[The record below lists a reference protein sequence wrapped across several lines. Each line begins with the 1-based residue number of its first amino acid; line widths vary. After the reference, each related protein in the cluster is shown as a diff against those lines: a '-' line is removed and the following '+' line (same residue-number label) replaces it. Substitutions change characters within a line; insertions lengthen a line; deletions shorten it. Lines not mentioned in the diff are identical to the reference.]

1 QYILWV
7 PSVMQSH
14 STEQACLHLLNLNES
29 VSLSVVLEYDGSNST
44 IFDQT
49 VEEDNFYACANF
61 EVSHKS
67 SEQMA
72 FVTLLV
78 KGDTLKIFERRS
90 VALSSE
96 ETVTFVQTDKPI
108 YKSGENVKL
117 RIVTLDTKFLP
128 INDVYPLITLQ
139 DPQNNRIF
147 QWQNVTSSQNI
158 TELSFQLVLEPVFG
172 DYSIVV
178 KEKSGKTLTHQFTVD
193 RNVLPKFEVK
203 VSAPQ
208 TITISDDEFQ
218 ISACAEYT
226 FGQPVHGKVQV
237 QVCRGFFSSVAC
249 EKDKNEICEQ
259 FVAQLKNG
267 CVSQTVNTKVFQLY
281 RSGLFMSFYITAT
294 VTEIGTGVQI
304 SEKSSI
310 FITPVLGS
318 LKFSGP
324 NNVPMANKL
333 LQLEL
338 SDRLVGN
345 YTTDE
350 NGEAQF
356 SIDTSDIF
364 DPEFRLKATY
374 IRPQSCYLPSW
385 LIPEYMDGHFS
396 VQRFYSRTS
405 SFLMI
410 EPEPKELRCNQE
422 KIVTIHYSLN
432 SEAYRDDSNIN
443 FFYLVSIKFSK
454 EQGLPGSSTGLHLQ
468 ASPDSVCALRAVDKR
483 VLLLKSEQQLSA
495 ESVYN
500 MLPNTELYGYFYRGL
515 NLDDSKL
522 DPCIPQ
528 KDMFYNGLYYIPVSN
543 HGDGDTYDIVKDMG
557 LKVFTNL
564 HYRKPEV
571 CSKEKSIPYPG
582 LLYLESGGYAPMYS
596 APLKIASGEV
606 TRENFDFIERV
617 IIETIFTQ
625 LEASQDF
632 EADISTPKDNSSEI
646 IQASE
651 KKTYV
656 WTVTPKKLG
665 TKVSRQVDLNLTNDV
680 VEGSTRAFFTVVGD
694 IIGLAIQNLE
704 NLFQMP
710 YGGGEQNIALL
721 ASDTYILDYLRSTK
735 QLTEEVKSKALF
747 FLSNGYQKQLS
758 FKNLDGS
765 YSVFWQRN
773 REGSIRLSA
782 LTFKTFEG
790 MKQYVFIDEL
800 VQRETLIWLAS
811 KQKIDGCFKS
821 DGKLFSNAWEFPT
834 LRNGLF
840 CLEEAL
846 ENGVRNG
853 YNLAILAYAFALAG
867 KEEKVESLLRTL
879 DQSATKLNNV
889 IYWGKVKKLETKA
902 SPLFIPRAPSAEM
915 EKTCYVLL
923 AIISQKNPDLT
934 YASKIVQWLAQQMNS
949 HGGFSSPQ
957 DTPVCLLAITRYM
970 NLIFSDDQVTVSLSS
985 EEFNEIFQVNGD
997 NHLLVQRSELT
1008 KASGQYT
1015 VDVEGQGCAFIQATV
1030 RYNVLLPKKESGFSL
1045 SLQTV
1050 KKNSSDVFQSNFDLT
1065 VTLRYTGN
1073 HNNSNM
1079 VLVDVKM
1086 LSGFTPVMSSIE
1098 ELENSGQVMKSEF
1111 KNDHVLFYL
1120 ENMNMPLLLT
1130 ISTVFL
1136 CLSET
1141 KQNTQKR
1148 QYLVLV
1154 PSQLYAGVPEK
1165 VCVLLNHLNETVA
1178 LTVTL
1183 EDGIQGRNL
1192 LTDLETKNSFYCS
1205 SFTIPAS
1212 SFPSAFITVQVQGP
1226 TQNFIKR
1233 KRMYITEAESLVFV
1247 QTDKPIYKPGQT
1259 VNFRIVSVDVNFH
1272 PLNETF
1278 PMVYIENPKR
1288 NRIFQWPSFKLQG
1301 GLSQLSFPL
1310 SVEPALGPYKVV
1322 LLKESRKKIEHSFEV
1337 DEYVLPKFEVQV
1349 KMPKKISFLE
1359 DEFEVSVCS
1368 LYTYGKPV
1376 RGLVTINVCRKYLQ
1390 YISPCYGKYPKSIC
1404 EEFSQQTDDEGCF
1417 TQLVNAKSL
1426 QLKQKGYENTL
1437 EVEAKVREE
1446 GTGLE
1451 LTGHG
1456 SSEITNTLSKL
1467 KFTKVDSHYRR
1478 GLPFFG
1484 QVLLVDEKDQPIP
1497 NETVVVN
1504 VDMFQ
1509 YSARFTTNEH
1519 GLVNIS
1525 IDTSN
1530 FTSSFISV
1538 GVTYKQNNYCFDSR
1552 WVEESHIPAMHTARH
1567 IFSPSKSYIQL
1578 EPVAG
1583 TVTCGQTQEIR
1594 VHYILNRQILTDET
1608 ELTFYYLIKARGSI
1622 AQSGTHVLSIKQGE
1636 LKGVFSFSFR
1646 VKSTIAPIAQ
1656 LLVYTILPNGEVVA
1670 DAETLDIENCFANKV
1685 NLSFSSTQGL
1695 PASNTSLKITATP
1708 YSLCGLRAVDKS
1720 VLLMKPEAELSPQS
1734 VYNLLPVKRTFS
1746 MGYGDHMNEDGEKCI
1761 NAEDITHNGIIYAPR
1776 QLISDD
1782 DVYSIFESAGLNIF
1796 TNSKIHKPYFCQPL
1810 PYPGM
1815 SINYAYAPGAPGA
1828 LGQPGPPGPPGPE
1841 VGLAGVGPGL
1851 VYPLDMREDSSAM
1864 KVKETIRKYFPETWI
1879 WELTPL
1885 ELTAFVLKSFSQA
1898 QSHIFVEDS
1907 HITDSL
1913 TWLSRKQ
1920 KENGCFQRSGSLLN
1934 NAIKGGVDDEV
1945 TLSAY
1950 ITIALLE
1957 MPLLVTD
1964 TVVALQALS
1973 KYGAATYTKGEK
1985 AATVTVKSETF
1996 SEEFRVD
2003 EAKRLLLQ
2011 EVALPEIPGKYSTAV
2026 SGSGC
2031 VYVQTSLRY
2040 NILPKKERK
2049 APFTLKVE
2057 TLPKN
2062 CDGVSTHRKVQIH
2075 INISY
2080 TGERPSSNM
2089 VIVDV
2094 KMVSGFI
2101 PVKSSVRKLQEMAQI
2116 QRTEV
2121 NTNHVLIYF
2130 EELNH
2135 HTVSFSFSMEQDIT
2149 VKNLK
2154 PATVKAYDYY
2164 ETEEFTI
2171 EEYSVPCSAGKV

>member
-1 QYILWV
+1 
-7 PSVMQSH
+7 MQSH

-665 TKVSRQVDLNLTNDV
+665 KVNITAVAESKQNSACPNEAPERQNLNWKDTVIKSLLVQPEGIEREMTQSFLICTQGTKVSRQVDLNLTNDV

-821 DGKLFSNAWEFPT
+821 DGKLFSNAWEVGDEEDIVLTAYIVAAFLEAGLNFTFPT

-1120 ENMNMPLLLT
+1120 ENVSGT
-1130 ISTVFL
+1130 A
-1136 CLSET
+1136 
-1141 KQNTQKR
+1141 K
-1148 QYLVLV
+1148 
-1154 PSQLYAGVPEK
+1154 
-1165 VCVLLNHLNETVA
+1165 
-1178 LTVTL
+1178 
-1183 EDGIQGRNL
+1183 
-1192 LTDLETKNSFYCS
+1192 
-1205 SFTIPAS
+1205 SFT
-1212 SFPSAFITVQVQGP
+1212 
-1226 TQNFIKR
+1226 
-1233 KRMYITEAESLVFV
+1233 
-1247 QTDKPIYKPGQT
+1247 
-1259 VNFRIVSVDVNFH
+1259 
-1272 PLNETF
+1272 
-1278 PMVYIENPKR
+1278 
-1288 NRIFQWPSFKLQG
+1288 
-1301 GLSQLSFPL
+1301 L
-1310 SVEPALGPYKVV
+1310 SVEQINHVANIQPSPVMVYNYYEK
-1322 LLKESRKKIEHSFEV
+1322 
-1337 DEYVLPKFEVQV
+1337 DEYALASYN
-1349 KMPKKISFLE
+1349 INS
-1359 DEFEVSVCS
+1359 VSV
-1368 LYTYGKPV
+1368 
-1376 RGLVTINVCRKYLQ
+1376 
-1390 YISPCYGKYPKSIC
+1390 
-1404 EEFSQQTDDEGCF
+1404 SQ
-1417 TQLVNAKSL
+1417 
-1426 QLKQKGYENTL
+1426 
-1437 EVEAKVREE
+1437 
-1446 GTGLE
+1446 
-1451 LTGHG
+1451 
-1456 SSEITNTLSKL
+1456 
-1467 KFTKVDSHYRR
+1467 
-1478 GLPFFG
+1478 
-1484 QVLLVDEKDQPIP
+1484 
-1497 NETVVVN
+1497 
-1504 VDMFQ
+1504 
-1509 YSARFTTNEH
+1509 
-1519 GLVNIS
+1519 
-1525 IDTSN
+1525 
-1530 FTSSFISV
+1530 
-1538 GVTYKQNNYCFDSR
+1538 
-1552 WVEESHIPAMHTARH
+1552 
-1567 IFSPSKSYIQL
+1567 
-1578 EPVAG
+1578 
-1583 TVTCGQTQEIR
+1583 
-1594 VHYILNRQILTDET
+1594 
-1608 ELTFYYLIKARGSI
+1608 
-1622 AQSGTHVLSIKQGE
+1622 
-1636 LKGVFSFSFR
+1636 
-1646 VKSTIAPIAQ
+1646 
-1656 LLVYTILPNGEVVA
+1656 
-1670 DAETLDIENCFANKV
+1670 
-1685 NLSFSSTQGL
+1685 
-1695 PASNTSLKITATP
+1695 
-1708 YSLCGLRAVDKS
+1708 
-1720 VLLMKPEAELSPQS
+1720 
-1734 VYNLLPVKRTFS
+1734 
-1746 MGYGDHMNEDGEKCI
+1746 
-1761 NAEDITHNGIIYAPR
+1761 
-1776 QLISDD
+1776 
-1782 DVYSIFESAGLNIF
+1782 
-1796 TNSKIHKPYFCQPL
+1796 
-1810 PYPGM
+1810 
-1815 SINYAYAPGAPGA
+1815 
-1828 LGQPGPPGPPGPE
+1828 
-1841 VGLAGVGPGL
+1841 
-1851 VYPLDMREDSSAM
+1851 
-1864 KVKETIRKYFPETWI
+1864 
-1879 WELTPL
+1879 
-1885 ELTAFVLKSFSQA
+1885 
-1898 QSHIFVEDS
+1898 
-1907 HITDSL
+1907 
-1913 TWLSRKQ
+1913 
-1920 KENGCFQRSGSLLN
+1920 
-1934 NAIKGGVDDEV
+1934 
-1945 TLSAY
+1945 
-1950 ITIALLE
+1950 
-1957 MPLLVTD
+1957 
-1964 TVVALQALS
+1964 
-1973 KYGAATYTKGEK
+1973 
-1985 AATVTVKSETF
+1985 
-1996 SEEFRVD
+1996 
-2003 EAKRLLLQ
+2003 
-2011 EVALPEIPGKYSTAV
+2011 
-2026 SGSGC
+2026 
-2031 VYVQTSLRY
+2031 
-2040 NILPKKERK
+2040 
-2049 APFTLKVE
+2049 
-2057 TLPKN
+2057 
-2062 CDGVSTHRKVQIH
+2062 
-2075 INISY
+2075 
-2080 TGERPSSNM
+2080 
-2089 VIVDV
+2089 
-2094 KMVSGFI
+2094 
-2101 PVKSSVRKLQEMAQI
+2101 
-2116 QRTEV
+2116 
-2121 NTNHVLIYF
+2121 
-2130 EELNH
+2130 
-2135 HTVSFSFSMEQDIT
+2135 
-2149 VKNLK
+2149 
-2154 PATVKAYDYY
+2154 
-2164 ETEEFTI
+2164 
-2171 EEYSVPCSAGKV
+2171 